1 MFRAQS
7 SVPKISLL
15 GAASQRVWAQ
25 SGVTSWRKSAMERFC
40 LARVFDSGSLG
51 STWEMKWN
59 PDSRRHVVADSR
71 HSTYEMD
78 CAVLI
83 EVRRRSS
90 FSVYG
95 MGSPSIRFCRRRR
108 DILGQISTR
117 TRVGFSNTAPA
128 AHHQV
133 TSPKEGRPRN
143 SSWAVAFCVAVVC

>member
-7 SVPKISLL
+7 AVPKISLL

-90 FSVYG
+90 FRRMRHGVAIHSLLP
-95 MGSPSIRFCRRRR
+95 SPSRHPWANFHSNACRLLKHRA
-108 DILGQISTR
+108 SC
-117 TRVGFSNTAPA
+117 A
-128 AHHQV
+128 
-133 TSPKEGRPRN
+133 SPSDFAEGRKA
-143 SSWAVAFCVAVVC
+143 SE